1 MTRSPTRLLRGL
13 ALVHGDEIP
22 LYRQICE
29 HMRAAIRGGQLRPGD
44 RVPSAR
50 DLAAQFGTARGT
62 VDAAYAIL
70 GGEGYLIS
78 RGAGGTVV
86 SAELNSRAV
95 ARAASQQRPRS
106 RAEPPGTHKLLPL
119 QLGLPA
125 LDAFPR
131 KVWSR
136 LVARHARTFA
146 PSDMAYPRH
155 RGAWSAHRRSP
166 RAGR

>member
-29 HMRAAIRGGQLRPGD
+29 HMRAAIQTGQLRPGD
-44 RVPSAR
+44 RVPPAR

-70 GGEGYLIS
+70 GGEGYL

-86 SAELNSRAV
+86 SAELDSRAV
-95 ARAASQQRPRS
+95 ARATSQQRPRS
-106 RAEPPGTHKLLPL
+106 RAEPPGAHK
-119 QLGLPA
+119 
-125 LDAFPR
+125 
-131 KVWSR
+131 
-136 LVARHARTFA
+136 
-146 PSDMAYPRH
+146 
-155 RGAWSAHRRSP
+155 
-166 RAGR
+166 